1 MADEYENYK
10 NHIAMAFEVTRFKFF
25 HQIFVS
31 IDMYSEK
38 MPVQAAIRYLDFSI
52 KSSLHWLDLDS

>member
-1 MADEYENYK
+1 
-10 NHIAMAFEVTRFKFF
+10 MAFEVTRFKFF

-38 MPVQAAIRYLDFSI
+38 NAGPGRHQISRFLYKEQLTLVGFGFII
-52 KSSLHWLDLDS
+52 LHKT

>member
-1 MADEYENYK
+1 
-10 NHIAMAFEVTRFKFF
+10 MAFEVTRFKFF

-38 MPVQAAIRYLDFSI
+38 MPVQASIGYLDFSI